1 MTDFPNIPASPDS
14 GEIRYFDSI
23 QPALKQGDYEINL
36 SQDFRERGEEGAD
49 DTTLMSKQFAKQFF
63 TVEGSQWSIDPL
75 TVHARYP
82 PKNQQGVLLDHT
94 LPKIVFQNKSLPW
107 ERSINNNPSNM
118 HTPWLGLLMFNEN
131 EFTDGCRIL
140 EEQDTF
146 KMLPNSPQVN
156 TPMEIRVLSVD
167 QTLLRNV
174 APTMDD
180 LPYLVHALQVNPK
193 DKELCGSD
201 EDGLFSVVLGNRVP
215 TKSDTAYHVCLVS
228 LEGHQGNLPSL
239 ADANAGPIY
248 LPAIRGGGKKDSP
261 VKKPTYLYNASSA
274 TNFVLLDS
282 WSFRTGDGGD
292 FESRMKALQFRRSHE
307 DSERVGSLGDMVDY
321 ATKQD
326 YGLRYEPAL
335 LGSDMDPDVT
345 INSFVQTEITEHD
358 GLSRPCLYRSPAVAV
373 PVAHEP
379 KIEPYRNSDDARG
392 LEPSLDLDVIHH
404 SATFELGRLLALS
417 DPTFIQTLSRWRHE
431 RLHRKSQL
439 LKIQDLAD
447 LNPHLAPE
455 IHDLN
460 VDLKMQD
467 LIQKDLITKVSE
479 KLQTTHVAPETGERL
494 DPRINPRTEGEVIE
508 MIDTIIEND
517 FEMIDVEFVDKQL
530 SMPHAENFQRYGP
543 R

>member
-1 MTDFPNIPASPDS
+1 M
-14 GEIRYFDSI
+14 
-23 QPALKQGDYEINL
+23 
-36 SQDFRERGEEGAD
+36 
-49 DTTLMSKQFAKQFF
+49 
-63 TVEGSQWSIDPL
+63 
-75 TVHARYP
+75 
-82 PKNQQGVLLDHT
+82 
-94 LPKIVFQNKSLPW
+94 
-107 ERSINNNPSNM
+107 
-118 HTPWLGLLMFNEN
+118 
-131 EFTDGCRIL
+131 
-140 EEQDTF
+140 
-146 KMLPNSPQVN
+146 
-156 TPMEIRVLSVD
+156 
-167 QTLLRNV
+167 
-174 APTMDD
+174 
-180 LPYLVHALQVNPK
+180 
-193 DKELCGSD
+193 GSD

-228 LEGHQGNLPSL
+228 WKDIKEISPSL

-460 VDLKMQD
+460 GISKC
-467 LIQKDLITKVSE
+467 
-479 KLQTTHVAPETGERL
+479 
-494 DPRINPRTEGEVIE
+494 RILFKKI
-508 MIDTIIEND
+508 
-517 FEMIDVEFVDKQL
+517 
-530 SMPHAENFQRYGP
+530 
-543 R
+543 